1 MSTVKKVRLR
11 YAPSPTGPQHIG
23 GIRTALF
30 NYLFVKKNNGT
41 LILRSEDTDQSRFVP
56 GAEDYIINSCK
67 WAGIT
72 FDEGIHIGGPFAPY
86 RQSERKHLY
95 LQYAQQLIESGNA
108 YYAFDT
114 QEELEDMRKRM
125 TDQGNPSPAYD
136 HITRQYM
143 KNSLTLSHDEVKERL
158 ANNTPYVIRI
168 SMPRNEEI
176 KFNDLIRGWVVFNS
190 NQLDDK
196 VLFKSDGMP
205 TYHLANVVDDYLMQ
219 ITHVVRGEEWLPS
232 APTHVILYRYL
243 GWEEAMPLF
252 AHLPLVLKP
261 EGNGKLSKRDGD
273 RLGFPIYTLD
283 WENPLTG
290 EKISGLA
297 ERGFLPEAYMNFLAM
312 LGWHPGGDQEVFS
325 PEELIEAF
333 TIERVG
339 KSGARFDPEKAK
351 WINQQHI
358 KMRSGEALATLLQ
371 STLDLHEIKA
381 DKNYVAAVCELMKER
396 AVFIPDLY
404 EQGIYF
410 FKDVESYDETIIRK
424 KWKKEKSNIFESLAE
439 LLENTDNFTVENLEK
454 IVKQFMTD
462 NQLNS
467 GEVMPILRLA
477 MAGGLQGPPVFNMM
491 HVLGKNISVN
501 RLIFAIKKFNTLH

>member
-1 MSTVKKVRLR
+1 MERKVRLR
-11 YAPSPTGPQHIG
+11 YAPSPTGPQHLG

-30 NYLFVKKNNGT
+30 NYLFVKKHNGT

-67 WAGIT
+67 WAGIQ
-72 FDEGIHIGGPFAPY
+72 FDEGVHIGGPFAPY

-95 LQYAQQLIESGNA
+95 ARYAQQLIDSGNA

-114 QEELEDMRKRM
+114 PEELEEMRTRM
-125 TDQGNPSPAYD
+125 TEQGNPSPAYD

-143 KNSLTLSHDEVKERL
+143 KNSLTLSKDEVEARLQNKE
-158 ANNTPYVIRI
+158 PYVIRI
-168 SMPRNEEI
+168 AMPRNEEI
-176 KFNDLIRGWVVFNS
+176 KFKDIIRGWVVFNS

-219 ITHVVRGEEWLPS
+219 ISHVVRGEEWLPS
-232 APTHVILYRYL
+232 APTHVMLYKYL
-243 GWEEAMPLF
+243 GWENAMPEF

-273 RLGFPIYTLD
+273 RLGFPIYTLN
-283 WENPLTG
+283 WENPITG

-297 ERGFLPEAYMNFLAM
+297 ERGFLPEAYMNFLAL
-312 LGWHPGGDQEVFS
+312 LGWHPGGDKEVFTS
-325 PEELIEAF
+325 EELIEAF
-333 TIERVG
+333 SLERVG

-358 KMRSGEALATLLQ
+358 KMQSGEALAKMLEPLLA
-371 STLDLHEIKA
+371 E
-381 DKNYVAAVCELMKER
+381 KNVHVNSDYVAQVCDLMKER
-396 AVFIPDLY
+396 AIFIPDLY
-404 EQGIYF
+404 EEGKYF
-410 FKDVESYDETIIRK
+410 YTEIEHYDTDTIRK
-424 KWKKEKSNIFESLAE
+424 KWKPEKTQIFESLVHT
-439 LLENTDNFTVENLEK
+439 LEQTADFTEK
-454 IVKQFMTD
+454 NIEATIKQFMTE
-462 NQLNS
+462 NQMS
-467 GEVMPILRLA
+467 TGEIMPVLRLA
-477 MAGGLQGPPVFNMM
+477 LAGGLQGPPVFSMM
-491 HVLGKNISVN
+491 HTLGKNISVN